1 MQPAGHE
8 NAALEVQ
15 DLSVEISIGGTWVQ
29 ALNDV
34 SLTIRR
40 GEVLGLVG
48 ESGSGKSLTALSVA
62 RLLPDNAR
70 VLGGS
75 IRLMGEDVLAK
86 DEPALNRM
94 RARSLALVFQNPTS
108 YLNPVL
114 TVGEQIA
121 EIFELNP
128 ELLASADR
136 PGALSRRQ
144 RRRLAWQKSA
154 DYLGLVKIPDP
165 ERIVTQY
172 PFQLS
177 GGMQQRVVIAMA
189 LCRQPSL
196 IIADEITTALD
207 VTIQA
212 QILTLLSEL
221 RRTIGMTLLLITH
234 DMGIVAQLADRVA
247 VMYSGSIVECSDVR
261 NLFKDARHPYSKALL
276 ETVPTILASRTSFRP
291 IPGAVPALTDP
302 PSGCRFHPRCQFAQ
316 ADCVS
321 GEFPLRPLGTGS
333 GRATACIH
341 DEVCVADVARTPVI
355 ADA

>member
-1 MQPAGHE
+1 MGERASDTTV
-8 NAALEVQ
+8 LEV
-15 DLSVEISIGGTWVQ
+15 DGLRVEISVRGTWVQ

-48 ESGSGKSLTALSVA
+48 ESGSGKSLTALSVS

-70 VLGGS
+70 VVAGS
-75 IRLMGEDVLAK
+75 IRLKGEDLLAK
-86 DEPALNRM
+86 SEVELDRV
-94 RARSLALVFQNPTS
+94 RARSLALIFQNPTS

-128 ELLASADR
+128 ELLDPAGR
-136 PGALSRRQ
+136 PGALSRREG
-144 RRRLAWQKSA
+144 RRQAWRKSVE
-154 DYLGLVKIPDP
+154 YLGLVKIPDP
-165 ERIVTQY
+165 ERASRQY

-189 LCRQPSL
+189 LARQPSL

-247 VMYSGSIVECSDVR
+247 VMYSGSIVESSDVR
-261 NLFKDARHPYSKALL
+261 ALFRNAEHPYSKALL
-276 ETVPTILASRTSFRP
+276 ETVPTIRGVRTSVRP
-291 IPGAVPALTDP
+291 IPGTVPALTDP
-302 PSGCRFHPRCQFAQ
+302 PAGCRFHPRCAYALPQCSTESPA
-316 ADCVS
+316 
-321 GEFPLRPLGTGS
+321 L
-333 GRATACIH
+333 ATTSPGHTVACH
-341 DEVCVADVARTPVI
+341 LYGVGNRE
-355 ADA
+355 

>member
-1 MQPAGHE
+1 MEQDANG
-8 NAALEVQ
+8 AAVLEVE
-15 DLSVEISIGGTWVQ
+15 DLSVEISIRGAWVQ
-29 ALNDV
+29 ALHNV
-34 SLTIRR
+34 SLAIRR

-48 ESGSGKSLTALSVA
+48 ESGSGKSLTALSIA
-62 RLLPDNAR
+62 CLLPDNAR

-75 IRLMGEDVLAK
+75 IRLRGEDVLAK
-86 DEPALNRM
+86 GERELDRM

-128 ELLASADR
+128 ELLVARTR
-136 PGALSRRQ
+136 PGGASRRDM
-144 RRRLAWQKSA
+144 RRLAWRKSV

-165 ERIVTQY
+165 ERIVTLY

-189 LCRQPSL
+189 LARQPSL

-212 QILTLLSEL
+212 QILTLLSDL
-221 RRTIGMTLLLITH
+221 RRAVGMTLLLITH

-261 NLFKDARHPYSKALL
+261 SLFRDAKHPYSRALL
-276 ETVPTILASRTSFRP
+276 ETVPTIHGTQASFRP
-291 IPGAVPALTDP
+291 IPGAVPSLTDP
-302 PSGCRFHPRCQFAQ
+302 PPGCRFHPRCS
-316 ADCVS
+316 CVFEPCS
-321 GEFPLRPLGTGS
+321 RVTPLSIPTGP
-333 GRATACIH
+333 GHTVACH
-341 DEVCVADVARTPVI
+341 LWSEGA
-355 ADA
+355 